1 MTLAEGNLGQNYNVT
16 SIVLEENIER
26 RMKALGLT
34 EGTTVRLINRKASG
48 TSILKVRGTRL
59 ALGKEIV
66 SGIHIMEVS
75 INEKNP

>member
-1 MTLAEGNLGQNYNVT
+1 MTLADGNLGLNYNVT
-16 SIVLEENIER
+16 SIVLEKNIER

-34 EGTTVRLINRKASG
+34 EGTTVRLVSRKANG

-66 SGIHIMEVS
+66 TGIHVDGGTV
-75 INEKNP
+75 